1 MTENENLVKAKYD
14 MSFDCGS
21 FKKNKI
27 YKYRYNIDHDEV
39 FVTTEENQEQDFY
52 ISEFISLFSF

>member
-1 MTENENLVKAKYD
+1 MTENENLVKAKYN

-21 FKKNKI
+21 FKKGKI
-27 YKYRYNIDHDEV
+27 YKYRYNIDQDKV

-52 ISEFISLFSF
+52 ISEFNSLFSF

>member
-14 MSFDCGS
+14 MSFDRGS

-52 ISEFISLFSF
+52 ISEFNSLFSI

>member
-14 MSFDCGS
+14 MSFDRGS
-21 FKKNKI
+21 FKKGKI

-52 ISEFISLFSF
+52 ISEFNSLFSF

>member
-39 FVTTEENQEQDFY
+39 FVTTEENREQDFY
-52 ISEFISLFSF
+52 ISEFNSLFSF